1 MKLVVFI
8 SHLAVR
14 SYAPVKSAYCSRCC
28 AALGRGYAHI
38 VAYCPRL
45 LYLPARWV
53 FGCQGALLEDSYTK
67 KIGRVST
74 FSAKNRKNFIYHDT
88 PQRKASEKRQKAR
101 QPFRLN
107 GYRAFI
113 DFGRFLHSTF
123 CSMRY
128 NPARDWM
135 RSAVVFSSMTPSRYA
150 AISSS
155 MICSMGSV
163 G

>member
-1 MKLVVFI
+1 MRRLFLVYKPSGSPFLRSDQERVLQ
-8 SHLAVR
+8 SLLCSVKSCVR
-14 SYAPVKSAYCSRCC
+14 SYRRILSAAAVSPCQMGVQLSRCN
-28 AALGRGYAHI
+28 AKG
-38 VAYCPRL
+38 
-45 LYLPARWV
+45 
-53 FGCQGALLEDSYTK
+53 SYTK

-107 GYRAFI
+107 GYRAMI
-113 DFGRFLHSTF
+113 DYVNYYCTF

-128 NPARDWM
+128 SDARDWM
-135 RSAVVFSSMTPSRYA
+135 RSAVVFSSIAPSRYA
-150 AISSS
+150 VISSS

>member
-14 SYAPVKSAYCSRCC
+14 SCAPIKSAYCSRCC
-28 AALGRGYAHI
+28 AALSRGYARI

-53 FGCQGALLEDSYTK
+53 FSCQGAMLEGSYTK

-107 GYRAFI
+107 GYRAMI
-113 DFGRFLHSTF
+113 DYVNYYCTF

-128 NPARDWM
+128 SDARDWM
-135 RSAVVFSSMTPSRYA
+135 RSAVVFSSMAPSRYA
-150 AISSS
+150 VISSS

>member
-1 MKLVVFI
+1 M
-8 SHLAVR
+8 
-14 SYAPVKSAYCSRCC
+14 
-28 AALGRGYAHI
+28 
-38 VAYCPRL
+38 
-45 LYLPARWV
+45 
-53 FGCQGALLEDSYTK
+53 LEGSYTK

-107 GYRAFI
+107 GYRAMI
-113 DFGRFLHSTF
+113 DYVNYYCTF

-128 NPARDWM
+128 SDARDWI
-135 RSAVVFSSMTPSRYA
+135 RSEVVFSSMAPSRYA

-155 MICSMGSV
+155 IICSMGSV

>member
-14 SYAPVKSAYCSRCC
+14 SYAPVKSTYCSRCC
-28 AALGRGYAHI
+28 AALDRGYAHI
-38 VAYCPRL
+38 IAYCPRL

-53 FGCQGALLEDSYTK
+53 FSCQGTVLEGSYTK
-67 KIGRVST
+67 KIGRVSM

-107 GYRAFI
+107 GYRAMI
-113 DFGRFLHSTF
+113 DYVNYYCTF

-128 NPARDWM
+128 SDARDWI
-135 RSAVVFSSMTPSRYA
+135 RSAVVFSSMAPSRYA

-155 MICSMGSV
+155 IICSMGSV